1 MGEEATAGLSG
12 SWTEVPERPEPSQQ
26 KWQHGALGQP
36 WKEHLGGTGGFGSG
50 KGTWRDCEALK
61 ISPEETSRWPLQPR
75 VKTRAEGGW

>member
-1 MGEEATAGLSG
+1 MEEEGTAGLSG
-12 SWTEVPERPEPSQQ
+12 SQMVVPERPEPSQQ

-36 WKEHLGGTGGFGSG
+36 WEGTSWGYRGFGSG

-61 ISPEETSRWPLQPR
+61 ISPEEMSRWPLQPR